1 MFVLEI
7 ASLCADCTFVPGI
20 CVEKYLC
27 NFTYIN

>member
-20 CVEKYLC
+20 CVEKFV